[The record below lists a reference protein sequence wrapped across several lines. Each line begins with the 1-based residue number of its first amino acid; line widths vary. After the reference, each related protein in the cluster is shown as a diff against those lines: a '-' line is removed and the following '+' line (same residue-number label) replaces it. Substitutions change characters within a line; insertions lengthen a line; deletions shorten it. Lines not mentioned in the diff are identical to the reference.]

1 MDVVDDRTVVDFQK
15 TTFCGHPRAAV
26 SKFLLQNIQLGHA
39 DYACYWSLELLC
51 SGLVHTLWMSL
62 FDAAAVHVN
71 RANPNVF
78 LYLASA
84 YETYAPYESN
94 FSALEMT
101 KLRNNPDVR
110 RMVCEAAAVIA
121 LCRKNKLP
129 SLPTI
134 KPSHDFDAVTLQES
148 IRAPSTLYGKL
159 VLRRDDPLSMAV
171 PMNELCYCLR
181 SDVRDTTRSLYWM
194 SWIYAYCREHKKQTK
209 SALTFADRS
218 DEFVSGDHARHVV
231 WMLWDAVKKQA
242 QPTAR
247 PVLDVL
253 YIARTGLTRFG
264 FSHFVKEKL
273 NPILYPGTL
282 GVVVGKSFKRI
293 QAGFTLVGDCPQH
306 SAYTGSRVGLN
317 GSMTIKFQLPITQNK
332 STLSLC

>member
-1 MDVVDDRTVVDFQK
+1 MDVIDDRTVVDFQK

-94 FSALEMT
+94 YSALEMT

-231 WMLWDAVKKQA
+231 WMLWDAVKKQS
-242 QPTAR
+242 QPNAR
-247 PVLDVL
+247 TVLDVL
-253 YIARTGLTRFG
+253 YKMYCLRWSPTDAKSRQHLLSTAVLMVCEG
-264 FSHFVKEKL
+264 
-273 NPILYPGTL
+273 GTL
-282 GVVVGKSFKRI
+282 DTTPVTG
-293 QAGFTLVGDCPQH
+293 QTLQTAQV
-306 SAYTGSRVGLN
+306 LN
-317 GSMTIKFQLPITQNK
+317 GIPGWIDAIVKTRQSF
-332 STLSLC
+332 SA

>member
-1 MDVVDDRTVVDFQK
+1 MDIVDDRTVVDFQK

-51 SGLVHTLWMSL
+51 SGLVHTLWMAL

-84 YETYAPYESN
+84 YEAYAPYESTYQ
-94 FSALEMT
+94 SLEMT

-110 RMVCEAAAVIA
+110 RMICEAAAVIA

-181 SDVRDTTRSLYWM
+181 SDVRDATRSLYWM

-209 SALTFADRS
+209 SS
-218 DEFVSGDHARHVV
+218 
-231 WMLWDAVKKQA
+231 
-242 QPTAR
+242 
-247 PVLDVL
+247 
-253 YIARTGLTRFG
+253 
-264 FSHFVKEKL
+264 
-273 NPILYPGTL
+273 
-282 GVVVGKSFKRI
+282 
-293 QAGFTLVGDCPQH
+293 LVCFLC
-306 SAYTGSRVGLN
+306 SR
-317 GSMTIKFQLPITQNK
+317 Q
-332 STLSLC
+332 